1 MKNVRLTN
9 GRGVTE
15 SISNLLNRGGVTAE
29 DIYDAVEDSKDGAEL
44 VRRIGRLNISGKF
57 VLDRETDEYVRLKS
71 TDVLGNVRYMK
82 AWK

>member
-9 GRGVTE
+9 GRGVNE
-15 SISNLLNRGGVTAE
+15 SISNLLYMGRVTAE

-44 VRRIGRLNISGKF
+44 VRRLGKLNIQKF

-71 TDVLGNVRYMK
+71 ADVLGNVRYMK